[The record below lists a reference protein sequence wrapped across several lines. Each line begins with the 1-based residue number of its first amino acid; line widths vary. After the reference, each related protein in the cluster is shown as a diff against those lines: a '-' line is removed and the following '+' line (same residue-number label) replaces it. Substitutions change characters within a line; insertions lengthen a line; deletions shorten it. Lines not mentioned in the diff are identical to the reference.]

1 MPDFSSASPKIAEI
15 SQELNARIEKFNE
28 LKEKYVN
35 KINKVIDEIESTIN
49 EGIRYIKSGA
59 KKLSQ
64 AIEIRINKL
73 NAKLDKICKALMD
86 KIEKFIKDICEWY
99 DSVMLKIKKGVVKG
113 VLAKMDIDCDDPT
126 AIELAKMIPHPSIEG
141 LMPSINLSIEIPDIS
156 SMVNADFLQEI
167 KLQRIEI

>member
-1 MPDFSSASPKIAEI
+1 MPDFSSASSKIAEV
-15 SQELNARIEKFNE
+15 SQELNARVEQFNE
-28 LKEKYVN
+28 IKEKYVN
-35 KINKVIDEIESTIN
+35 KINKILDEIESTIN
-49 EGIRYIKSGA
+49 EGIGYIRGGA

-73 NAKLDKICKALMD
+73 NAKLDKICKALNA
-86 KIEKFIKDICEWY
+86 KIEKFIKDVCEWY
-99 DSVMLKIKKGVVKG
+99 NSSMTKIKKGTVKA
-113 VLAKMDIDCDDPT
+113 VLAKIDIDCDDET
-126 AIELAKMIPHPSIEG
+126 AIEMAKTIPHPSIEG